1 MKTVFIVV
9 LAFMLISMLNAY
21 AQEEVITRG
30 AYIKQIVQLMDLE
43 SKLPEKPTSQD
54 YVGILNEIGFD
65 ISAENLTTTITPE
78 EKSSLINKVIN
89 YKLEKREKAP
99 EGIVNKAIVD
109 EVSGEVLVQKE
120 GKAEWIMA
128 EKGMVLGIG
137 DVIKTG
143 IASYI
148 YLRVG
153 KFGRITIRE
162 NSELT
167 LKELSY
173 LPERDI
179 ENIILNLARAGSEVI
194 IDARDIKKGSR
205 FEVQTPTTLAAVRG
219 TIYSVKII
227 DGGART
233 RCE

>member
-1 MKTVFIVV
+1 MKGICILVV
-9 LAFMLISMLNAY
+9 LSLAFSFPIY
-21 AQEEVITRG
+21 AQEEAITRE

-43 SKLPEKPTSQD
+43 SKLPEKPEGTD
-54 YVGILNEIGFD
+54 YVRILNEIGFD
-65 ISAENLTTTITPE
+65 ISAENLGSPITPE
-78 EKSSLINKVIN
+78 EKSSLINEVIS

-109 EVSGEVLVQKE
+109 EVSGEVLVLIE
-120 GKAEWIMA
+120 GKEQWVKA
-128 EKGMVLGIG
+128 EKGMELGIG
-137 DVIKTG
+137 DTIKTG

-153 KFGRITIRE
+153 RFGKITIRE
-162 NSELT
+162 NSELI

-173 LPERDI
+173 LPERDT
-179 ENIILNLARAGSEVI
+179 ENIILNLAMGETIVDS
-194 IDARDIKKGSR
+194 RDIKKGSR

-227 DGGART
+227 DGGMRT